1 MSAGKFATMRDIIMA
16 VAMGIAI
23 GVLIPAGV
31 ESLEDGGALWILEL
45 IIFPLFALA
54 GIVSLLLKHRKKRAS
69 AESRRPNSQEPDQ
82 ATDQPR

>member
-1 MSAGKFATMRDIIMA
+1 MRDIIMA

-31 ESLEDGGALWILEL
+31 ESFEDGGALWILEL

-54 GIVSLLLKHRKKRAS
+54 GIVSLLLKHRKRAP
-69 AESRRPNSQEPDQ
+69 AESRHPNSQEADQ
-82 ATDQPR
+82 ATNQPR

>member
-1 MSAGKFATMRDIIMA
+1 MA

-45 IIFPLFALA
+45 IIFPLFALV
-54 GIVSLLLKHRKKRAS
+54 GIVSLLLKHRKKRGAGPS
-69 AESRRPNSQEPDQ
+69 PP
-82 ATDQPR
+82 PP